1 MIFDIRKHF
10 EKTKFVTEEGT
21 FRSQEGERKRGNYL
35 LVEWERKREERKR
48 EERMFGGWDKVNPS
62 CHSYM

>member
-10 EKTKFVTEEGT
+10 EKTKFITEEGT

-35 LVEWERKREERKR
+35 LVGWERKREERKR